1 MSPWFCM
8 ETNHRRCHNV
18 WTSVTYL
25 AVSCFVRFILMSFA
39 ICYWTDRWQHRM
51 YLLTTQQSSI
61 EGHIIVQGFPWFC
74 ITFLRNW
81 SRRPLCNWSDSKQE
95 TNHNSAVCLVF
106 KNIFMYALHYFLFIW
121 LVFVVSLD
129 LVLQK
134 HLITPF
140 TEKVS
145 PVKHEKRNIGRETFR
160 L

>member
-1 MSPWFCM
+1 MLPWFCM

-25 AVSCFVRFILMSFA
+25 AVSRFVCFILMSFA

-61 EGHIIVQGFPWFC
+61 EGHIIIQGFPWFC
-74 ITFLRNW
+74 ITFLQNW
-81 SRRPLCNWSDSKQE
+81 SRRPLCNWSDFYKKPITTQQF
-95 TNHNSAVCLVF
+95 AWFL
-106 KNIFMYALHYFLFIW
+106 KNILMYALHYFLYIW

-134 HLITPF
+134 H
-140 TEKVS
+140 
-145 PVKHEKRNIGRETFR
+145 
-160 L
+160 